1 MLSKKFQTVA
11 SLSSREMEILELVSN
26 GLTYLEIADKLK
38 ISKRTVDNH
47 VSNTLAKTKTENR
60 VELLR
65 WALQWGKICLNDVNC
80 CSLPISH
87 QVNVINEVV
96 S

>member
-1 MLSKKFQTVA
+1 
-11 SLSSREMEILELVSN
+11 MEILELVSN
-26 GLTYLEIADKLK
+26 GLTNLEIADKLK

>member
-26 GLTYLEIADKLK
+26 GLTNLEIADKLK